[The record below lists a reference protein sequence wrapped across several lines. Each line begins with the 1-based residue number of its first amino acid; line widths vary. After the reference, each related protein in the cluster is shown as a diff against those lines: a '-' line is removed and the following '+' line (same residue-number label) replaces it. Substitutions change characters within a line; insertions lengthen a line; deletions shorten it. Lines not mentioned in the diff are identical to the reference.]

1 METIGGQASDVHDR
15 SMSAGYRTTAA
26 LNRWH
31 APSRRVVLCACALV
45 AMVTA
50 GVVGAIDNLD
60 LQIERIEGAGWIAK
74 GVVLQVDLPQRTGVH
89 ATIGQL
95 SLTTLSQTIR
105 NVRIDCPDLELTDA
119 LIACRRAT
127 IVASAPAFGQQ
138 SVFANLSYRRDSGA
152 LDVDLQ
158 NVRLASGT
166 ARIRATLR
174 DAGWKLQADLNQI
187 GAEGLL
193 KLAQSLHLPLP
204 EWSATGSISGNLQAT
219 GTDTPASA
227 NLDLQ
232 VTTLT
237 ANNAS
242 GSVATDK
249 LSLSIKATA
258 QRATDRWRWRG
269 AIESSAGQAYAEPIF
284 LDFGTHSIAVRAQG
298 EYRDDR
304 QLTLQAFDVEH
315 RQVLS
320 ASGTGR
326 IDFAAAQ
333 PVRDLDLTVRSLQ
346 FPGAYASYLQPLLLD
361 TNFKALTTSG
371 RIEGRVLLN
380 EGLPQRFDM
389 KFDRVSCDDHKRT
402 IVMNDLSGEWRW
414 LNEGA
419 VAQLGDDQPEGSMPR
434 SQLNWAGGV
443 MLNLDL
449 GPGELTFATR
459 GRQFRLL
466 EPARLPLLDGAIE
479 LESFRVR
486 NAGAPSVAFMVDATI
501 QPISMQRLSKA
512 FGWPEFGG
520 SIGGAISKLRMRDG
534 VITLGATLQAQVFN
548 GEVAI
553 SDLRLEQPFGKWPR
567 LTANIGVNHLDLEP
581 MTSAFS
587 FGRITGRLSGTIN
600 GLQLFN
606 WQPIAFDADLHTP
619 PGDKSPH
626 RISQRAVE
634 NIGSIGGGGAG
645 ITQALSGGFLRFFE
659 DFNYDRLGI
668 SCRLENEIC
677 RMDGVAP
684 APHGGYYLVKGKG
697 LPRIDVIG
705 GAQRVDWPRLVQQ
718 LIAVTESGGPVVQ

>member
-1 METIGGQASDVHDR
+1 MACRIV
-15 SMSAGYRTTAA
+15 
-26 LNRWH
+26 
-31 APSRRVVLCACALV
+31 PRRLLLCACVLS
-45 AMVTA
+45 AMAAA
-50 GVVGAIDNLD
+50 GVVSAVDNLD
-60 LQIERIEGAGWIAK
+60 LQIERIDGAGWRAE
-74 GVVLQVDLPQRTGVH
+74 GVVLQVDLPQPTRAH

-95 SLTTLSQTIR
+95 RLTSPSQILR
-105 NVRIDCPDLELTDA
+105 NVRIDCPDIELTAA
-119 LIACRRAT
+119 LIACQRAT
-127 IVASAPAFGQQ
+127 VVASTTTFGPQKIL
-138 SVFANLSYRRDSGA
+138 ANLSYHRESGA
-152 LDVDLQ
+152 LDLDLQ
-158 NVRLASGT
+158 QVRLAGGT
-166 ARIRATLR
+166 ARVRAAMS
-174 DAGWKLQADLNQI
+174 DAGWKLQADLNKV
-187 GAEGLL
+187 GVAGLL
-193 KLAQSLHLPLP
+193 QLAQGLQLPVP
-204 EWSATGSISGNLQAT
+204 ELAATGSIAGRLQAT
-219 GTDTPASA
+219 GALTPASA
-227 NLDLQ
+227 SVDLHL
-232 VTTLT
+232 TTLT

-242 GSVATDK
+242 GSIATDK
-249 LSLSIKATA
+249 LSLSLTATA
-258 QRATDRWRWRG
+258 QRAGDRWRWRG
-269 AIESSAGQAYAEPIF
+269 AIESSSGQAYAEPVF
-284 LDFGTHSIAVRAQG
+284 LDFGAHSIAMRAQG

-304 QLTLQAFDVEH
+304 QLTLHAFNVEH
-315 RQVLS
+315 RQVLD

-333 PVRDLDLTVRSLQ
+333 PLRDLDLTLRSLQ
-346 FPGAYASYLQPLLLD
+346 FPGAYASYLQPILLD

-371 RIEGRVLLN
+371 SIAGRVLLSD
-380 EGLPQRFDM
+380 GMPQRLDM
-389 KFDRVSCDDHKRT
+389 KFDRVSVDDNNRT
-402 IVMNDLSGEWRW
+402 IVLNGLTGDWHW
-414 LNEGA
+414 LNEEA
-419 VAQLGDDQPEGSMPR
+419 VVPADADKTAGVPIER

-449 GPGELTFATR
+449 GPGELKFVTR

-486 NAGAPSVAFMVDATI
+486 NAGEPTVAFMVDATI
-501 QPISMQRLSKA
+501 QPVSVQRLSKA

-520 SIGGAISKLRMRDG
+520 SIGGAISKLRMREG
-534 VITLGATLQAQVFN
+534 VITLGTTLKAQVFN

-567 LTANIGVNHLDLEP
+567 LAANIGIDNLDLEP
-581 MTSAFS
+581 VTSAFS

-606 WQPIAFDADLHTP
+606 WQPVAFDADLRTP
-619 PGDKSPH
+619 ADDKSPH

-697 LPRIDVIG
+697 VPRIDVIG

-718 LIAVTESGGPVVQ
+718 LIAVTESGGPVVR